1 MAVKKPVPTKST
13 HKPDAA
19 KTPTRRE
26 LDTDELDGVVGGSLN
41 RISEPAPKKKKP

>member
-1 MAVKKPVPTKST
+1 MADKKPMPKKST

-19 KTPTRRE
+19 KPVRRE